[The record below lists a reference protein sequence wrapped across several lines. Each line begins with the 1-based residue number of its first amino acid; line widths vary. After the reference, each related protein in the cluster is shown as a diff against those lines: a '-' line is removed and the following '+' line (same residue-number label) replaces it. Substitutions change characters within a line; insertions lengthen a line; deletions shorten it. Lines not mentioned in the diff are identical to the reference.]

1 METKTNVQKK
11 GLSKRDEILLGELG
25 LITKKEVAELLQVHT
40 SSIDRYVRDGRL
52 HVKKVGASKQCRC
65 YYKKQDVI
73 NLLGLNE
80 KC

>member
-1 METKTNVQKK
+1 MEPKTKVEKK
-11 GLSKRDEILLGELG
+11 QLTKRDEILLGELG
-25 LITKKEVAELLQVHT
+25 LITKKEVAELLQVHPT
-40 SSIDRYVRDGRL
+40 SIDRYVKEGKL
-52 HVKKVGASKQCRC
+52 PVKKIGTAKQCRC

>member
-1 METKTNVQKK
+1 MKTETNVEKK
-11 GLSKRDEILLGELG
+11 ELSKRDEILLEELG
-25 LITKKEVAELLQVHT
+25 LITKKEVAQLLQVHT
-40 SSIDRYVRDGRL
+40 SSIDRYVRKGMLPRT
-52 HVKKVGASKQCRC
+52 KVGKSKQCRC

>member
-1 METKTNVQKK
+1 METKTNVEKK
-11 GLSKRDEILLGELG
+11 ILTKRDEILLEELG

-52 HVKKVGASKQCRC
+52 PRTKVGTSKQCRC